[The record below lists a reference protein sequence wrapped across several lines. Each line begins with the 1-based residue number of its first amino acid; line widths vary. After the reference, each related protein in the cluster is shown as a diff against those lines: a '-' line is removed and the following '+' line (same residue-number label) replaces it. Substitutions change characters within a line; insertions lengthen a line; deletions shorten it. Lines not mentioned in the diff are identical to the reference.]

1 MTFRDPK
8 LARYNRVHVSF
19 NDYEIEWLETLLHE
33 SGGELARLVHDLAV
47 AQLEEEIT
55 RLDAKLEGPVVAH
68 EKRATTC
75 RTSMLNS
82 LPTNRHSSNATRN
95 STDSRSCLLYTSRC
109 V

>member
-47 AQLEEEIT
+47 AQLERYAEQYGLS
-55 RLDAKLEGPVVAH
+55 LDAAVKELYEAM
-68 EKRATTC
+68 KRTEPDTE
-75 RTSMLNS
+75 R
-82 LPTNRHSSNATRN
+82 PH
-95 STDSRSCLLYTSRC
+95 
-109 V
+109 

>member
-47 AQLEEEIT
+47 AQLERYAEQYGLS
-55 RLDAKLEGPVVAH
+55 LDAAVRELYEAM
-68 EKRATTC
+68 KRTEPDTE
-75 RTSMLNS
+75 R
-82 LPTNRHSSNATRN
+82 PH
-95 STDSRSCLLYTSRC
+95 
-109 V
+109 

>member
-47 AQLEEEIT
+47 AQLERVGREAETEAEIQGALQKSD
-55 RLDAKLEGPVVAH
+55 RPSDGSL
-68 EKRATTC
+68 
-75 RTSMLNS
+75 S
-82 LPTNRHSSNATRN
+82 LPSLKEGVSQGEA
-95 STDSRSCLLYTSRC
+95 
-109 V
+109 

>member
-47 AQLEEEIT
+47 AQLERYAEQCGLS
-55 RLDAKLEGPVVAH
+55 LDAAVKELV
-68 EKRATTC
+68 EKQKQKRKSKE
-75 RTSMLNS
+75 RPN
-82 LPTNRHSSNATRN
+82 
-95 STDSRSCLLYTSRC
+95 
-109 V
+109 